1 MTNSD
6 KSSKTE
12 DSQPSGP
19 VCKPLSFMEWFA
31 DMSERGRNQSIWI
44 DRLDDREL
52 RLYGK

>member
-6 KSSKTE
+6 KSSKAE
-12 DSQPSGP
+12 DSPLYGP

-31 DMSERGRNQSIWI
+31 DMSERGRDQKVWI